1 MNRIFNIDLPKL
13 ALLLT
18 PTFLRKAR
26 FKAWLVSL
34 VYPITSVQSTFQRL
48 RGEDIYKLEHTP
60 QVCSLEAMLN
70 DHFDITQRRI
80 RIGETLKADPF
91 FIFAENENT
100 PKFIDNENEIIYL
113 NSYNENAD
121 TGSEF
126 VVYLPFEVWDREKTE
141 EKLGKYRY
149 YRIEALLDFY
159 KLAGKKYKIVLNG

>member
-13 ALLLT
+13 VLLLT
-18 PTFLRKAR
+18 PTFLRRAR
-26 FKAWLVSL
+26 FKEWLVSL
-34 VYPITSVQSTFQRL
+34 VYPLTSVQSTFQRL
-48 RGEDIYKLEHTP
+48 RREDIYKLEHTP

-70 DHFDITQRRI
+70 DQFDIVERRI

>member
-13 ALLLT
+13 VLLLT

-34 VYPITSVQSTFQRL
+34 VYPLTSVQNTFQRS

-70 DHFDITQRRI
+70 DHFDTEQRRI

-91 FIFAENENT
+91 F
-100 PKFIDNENEIIYL
+100 
-113 NSYNENAD
+113 
-121 TGSEF
+121 
-126 VVYLPFEVWDREKTE
+126 
-141 EKLGKYRY
+141 
-149 YRIEALLDFY
+149 
-159 KLAGKKYKIVLNG
+159 

>member
-1 MNRIFNIDLPKL
+1 
-13 ALLLT
+13 
-18 PTFLRKAR
+18 
-26 FKAWLVSL
+26 
-34 VYPITSVQSTFQRL
+34 
-48 RGEDIYKLEHTP
+48 DIYKLEHTP

-70 DHFDITQRRI
+70 DHFDTEQRRI

-100 PKFIDNENEIIYL
+100 PKFIDNENDIIYL
-113 NSYNENAD
+113 NNYNENAS

-126 VVYLPFEVWDREKTE
+126 VVYLPFEVWDTQKTE
-141 EKLGKYRY
+141 VALGEYRY